1 MNEFTQML
9 QSWQSFYATIASAS
23 ATLAGLLFVSLSLNR
38 SRLDEH
44 AQQFARTT
52 FANLV
57 NVLLLAL
64 VFLIPH
70 PEPTSLSLA
79 LLVFGCINVVVV
91 VFDSVKVLRRPA
103 FRAKAVV
110 RLVALPLILAVANL
124 LVAVLIYRRHPTAM
138 YWPVGIVCFLLASAS
153 WNSWEILFRD

>member
-38 SRLDEH
+38 SRLDEQ
-44 AQQFARTT
+44 AQRFARTT

-57 NVLLLAL
+57 NVLVLAL
-64 VFLIPH
+64 IFLIPH
-70 PEPTSLSLA
+70 QEPTALSLA

-91 VFDSVKVLRRPA
+91 AFESLTLWKKPA

-124 LVAVLIYRRHPTAM
+124 VVAVLIYHRHPTAM
-138 YWPVGIVCFLLASAS
+138 
-153 WNSWEILFRD
+153 